1 MHACTRTYI
10 HTRTRTRMRTC
21 THQQH
26 TDSQESCMHE
36 LRIYSSR
43 LQKNY
48 HVENVGNLV
57 FAFSQ
62 HSWFQLFG
70 SLKEAVKMEEGV

>member
-1 MHACTRTYI
+1 
-10 HTRTRTRMRTC
+10 
-21 THQQH
+21 
-26 TDSQESCMHE
+26 MHE